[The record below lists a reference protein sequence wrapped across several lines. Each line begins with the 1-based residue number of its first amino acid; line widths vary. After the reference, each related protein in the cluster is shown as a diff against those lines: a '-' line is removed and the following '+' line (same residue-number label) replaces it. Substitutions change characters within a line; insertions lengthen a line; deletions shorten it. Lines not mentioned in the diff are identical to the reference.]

1 MEKLFAVLLGGGIG
15 AYLRYL
21 LSFYPKKYFNF
32 TCKATFVINIVG
44 CLLLG
49 IILAAVHKAP
59 GVNAFKYLSNPS
71 VKLFLTTGIIGS
83 FTTFSTFAHENITML
98 KDGEIFKSFAYTTS
112 SLLVGLLAVFCGFY
126 FINLIY

>member
-32 TCKATFVINIVG
+32 TCKATLFINIVG

-49 IILAAVHKAP
+49 IILAGVHKAP
-59 GVNAFKYLSNPS
+59 HFLNP
-71 VKLFLTTGIIGS
+71 VTKLFLTTGIIGS
-83 FTTFSTFAHENITML
+83 FTTFSTFAHENVAML
-98 KDGEIFKSFAYTTS
+98 KDGEFLKSFLYTAS
-112 SLLVGLLAVFCGFY
+112 SLLIGLFAVFCGFY
-126 FINLIY
+126 LVNIIC

>member
-1 MEKLFAVLLGGGIG
+1 MENLFAVLLGGGIG

-21 LSFYPKKYFNF
+21 LSFYPKKYFNI
-32 TCKATFVINIVG
+32 TCKATFIINIIG

-49 IILAAVHKAP
+49 IILSAVHKAP
-59 GVNAFKYLSNPS
+59 HLLNPTS
-71 VKLFLTTGIIGS
+71 KLFLTTGIIGS
-83 FTTFSTFAHENITML
+83 FTTFSTFAHENITLL

>member
-21 LSFYPKKYFNF
+21 LSFYPKKHFNL
-32 TCKATFVINIVG
+32 TCKATFFINIVG

-59 GVNAFKYLSNPS
+59 HFLNPTL
-71 VKLFLTTGIIGS
+71 KLFLTTGIIGS
-83 FTTFSTFAHENITML
+83 FTTFSTFAYENITLL
-98 KDGEIFKSFAYTTS
+98 KDGEILKSFAYTTS
-112 SLLVGLLAVFCGFY
+112 SLLVGLFAVFCGFY
-126 FINLIY
+126 FISLIY